1 MMMSHFFFSNPLFF
15 FDFVMRYFHEEG
27 LTLVRR
33 REMKRASA
41 LLSISISLSLSLV
54 LFFFVFIRRN

>member
-1 MMMSHFFFSNPLFF
+1 MMMSHFIIFKSAFF
-15 FDFVMRYFHEEG
+15 FDFVMRYFHEE
-27 LTLVRR
+27 RR